1 MSTHV
6 ATLPILTA
14 NALVPPGAG
23 AEPPVYPSWGTYAT
37 IVGSSFTSGHRFW
50 VMATFKQSGIVGQQ
64 NRAKLQFNGAD
75 VTGCSNSFSTVNG
88 PFQYQFMMAQVVGTG
103 SGVGLSFLAQGSTT
117 GFEVRDVN
125 LIAIDVDVDNLAFPP
140 QDSSGWLWA
149 ENLTPQYNALPPGY
163 PESVG
168 VTLTPDGT
176 SDYMIIG
183 DLELYRD
190 IATSAGYGYAQ
201 IKRDGIALIG
211 TGSDWDSGVADNRNH
226 LSMVKFLQAPAAA
239 PTRLSLCSGGGYA
252 VSGWPIVASA
262 KIMVICLNAFSSK
275 AWTQN
280 VTFTP
285 IPATDTVLV
294 STTPTPAPSIGDTM
308 LAFRMNWANAWQLTG
323 ANYVNYRLRETGNI
337 TKKEELLESW
347 GSYLSNARSDIFP
360 TVFQVGATTPTY
372 DLCAWT
378 TQDPGTALPNR
389 SVPTIVALSAQVSH
403 VHVPGVITTGA
414 SAGITTTASAQPLK
428 DVVCSA
434 ELDQPIGFVSL
445 AHVAAIWSAHLQ
457 GYIAILTLPSAS
469 AVMTKGVRAHSSITV
484 TATANPLIELSL
496 PPTSMTHSF
505 LGGSEI
511 RPAELMELLLGGDL
525 SVHNQL
531 IVVSANQ
538 VALDVAHYL
547 HAPYTFDELGVRT
560 GDWVFLM
567 PLDPEAPW
575 GPNANKAARILDPHT
590 MELLGQ
596 PLVAP
601 DSSAYKFYIARRGI

>member
-1 MSTHV
+1 
-6 ATLPILTA
+6 
-14 NALVPPGAG
+14 
-23 AEPPVYPSWGTYAT
+23 
-37 IVGSSFTSGHRFW
+37 
-50 VMATFKQSGIVGQQ
+50 
-64 NRAKLQFNGAD
+64 
-75 VTGCSNSFSTVNG
+75 
-88 PFQYQFMMAQVVGTG
+88 
-103 SGVGLSFLAQGSTT
+103 
-117 GFEVRDVN
+117 
-125 LIAIDVDVDNLAFPP
+125 
-140 QDSSGWLWA
+140 
-149 ENLTPQYNALPPGY
+149 
-163 PESVG
+163 
-168 VTLTPDGT
+168 
-176 SDYMIIG
+176 
-183 DLELYRD
+183 
-190 IATSAGYGYAQ
+190 
-201 IKRDGIALIG
+201 
-211 TGSDWDSGVADNRNH
+211 
-226 LSMVKFLQAPAAA
+226 
-239 PTRLSLCSGGGYA
+239 
-252 VSGWPIVASA
+252 
-262 KIMVICLNAFSSK
+262 
-275 AWTQN
+275 
-280 VTFTP
+280 
-285 IPATDTVLV
+285 
-294 STTPTPAPSIGDTM
+294 
-308 LAFRMNWANAWQLTG
+308 
-323 ANYVNYRLRETGNI
+323 
-337 TKKEELLESW
+337 
-347 GSYLSNARSDIFP
+347 
-360 TVFQVGATTPTY
+360 
-372 DLCAWT
+372 
-378 TQDPGTALPNR
+378 
-389 SVPTIVALSAQVSH
+389 